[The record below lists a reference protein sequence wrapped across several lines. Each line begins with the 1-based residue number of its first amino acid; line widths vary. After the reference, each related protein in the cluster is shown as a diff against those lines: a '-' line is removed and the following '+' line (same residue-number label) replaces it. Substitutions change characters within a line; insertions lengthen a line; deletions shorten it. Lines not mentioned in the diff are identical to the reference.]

1 MPITA
6 TQGLLTSA
14 NSGAYA
20 AAGTGTAEKV
30 LVDYKDALIEYK
42 ATDLPVIAMF
52 AESMTTDTGGDID
65 ISFAL
70 PSMKMEAIDEGSTP
84 AYQHTKMRSERVSVK
99 EWGIAV
105 GVTRRM
111 IEDSRFNEVELALNE
126 ARKAVDRHITDHF
139 IKCVFG
145 VADTTYGTVRV
156 DNNNTSF
163 DDEAE
168 IKNFSTN
175 PHGGFLG
182 DAANSG
188 GTEAALQAEIEAD
201 GSRVY
206 PYAGATAANL
216 ARSHYVDGGVAT
228 DGAIQLSNLLT
239 CIELIGQHGYNADTL
254 LMSPQHYNSL
264 LTLADFTAVFTAGS
278 GATTS
283 AVGDFDT
290 SGVAAVTGSQRLQ
303 NTFVESTNQT
313 RVVGNIYGL
322 KIISNPWVP
331 VDKFMVLDSSVKP
344 VAYVQRRGLTV
355 EEANPGFGIVGSY
368 LSMRYGLKI
377 INPLSACIV
386 TNQT

>member
-6 TQGLLTSA
+6 SEGLLTSA
-14 NSGAYA
+14 NKGAYA

-30 LVDYKDALIEYK
+30 LVDYKDALIDYK
-42 ATDLPVIAMF
+42 ATDLPVISMF
-52 AESMTTDTGGDID
+52 AETMTTETGGDVD

-70 PSMKMEAIDEGSTP
+70 PSMKMESIDEGSTP

-126 ARKAVDRHITDHF
+126 AKKAVDRHVTDHF

-145 VADTTYGTVRV
+145 VADSTYGTVECSAAGG
-156 DNNNTSF
+156 DYNT
-163 DDEAE
+163 EVE
-168 IKNFSTN
+168 IKNFSNN

-182 DAANSG
+182 APSASTDAVLN
-188 GTEAALQAEIEAD
+188 AD

-206 PYAGATAANL
+206 PYAGATTANL
-216 ARSHYVDGGVAT
+216 LRSHYLTATGGA
-228 DGAIQLSNLLT
+228 GAGEIVIDDLLT
-239 CIELIGQHGYNADTL
+239 AIDRIGQHGYNADTV
-254 LMSPQHYNSL
+254 LMSPGHFNSL
-264 LTLADFTAVFTAGS
+264 LKLADFTSIFTQHIGS
-278 GATTS
+278 AASSTS
-283 AVGDFDT
+283 TPKGGQVLD
-290 SGVAAVTGSQRLQ
+290 
-303 NTFVESTNQT
+303 NTYLESTNQT
-313 RVVGNIYGL
+313 RVVGEIFGL
-322 KIISNPWVP
+322 KVISNPWVP
-331 VDKFMVLDSSVKP
+331 VDKIMITDSTVKP

-377 INPLSACIV
+377 INPLSSVIIE
-386 TNQT
+386 NQ